1 MGQTPLGRALAL
13 IGGPL
18 VAVLLLRLPLAGAI
32 ASPRTP
38 PVVDLHVDLSYRVGY
53 GGGTLGGGSG
63 QYVAS
68 RLRAGNVVG
77 VVLPLFVPKRV
88 APEGPRA
95 SDFDASFE
103 RLISLIPRTPPY
115 ALPGCNAQD
124 SARPGVRDRAVRTWL
139 SFEGA
144 GPLAED
150 KDSVS
155 RWTARG
161 ARIFGLV
168 HTWDNALATSSGN
181 ATPSTTGLT
190 DAGREFV
197 ARVFAAGGLVDVSH
211 ASDASTDE
219 VLGLAAS
226 ARKPVIATHSN
237 ARAVTSHPRNL
248 TDDQI
253 RAIAATGG
261 IVGVNFHSR
270 FLVSEGRAHIA
281 DVVRHV
287 LHLVQVAG
295 ITHVGIGSD
304 FEGDIIPPVELTS
317 AGSFPRLAE
326 ALTAAGMPAEDV
338 AKVFGANALRL
349 LCPPDAPPLKK

>member
-1 MGQTPLGRALAL
+1 MGQRPFGRGL
-13 IGGPL
+13 IGVSL
-18 VAVLLLRLPLAGAI
+18 AVLLFRLPFAGAV

-53 GGGTLGGGSG
+53 GGGTLGHGSG

-68 RLRAGNVVG
+68 RLRTANVSG

-115 ALPGCNAQD
+115 ALPGCKSQEPA
-124 SARPGVRDRAVRTWL
+124 SSDRGERVVRTWL

-144 GPLAED
+144 GPLAAD
-150 KDSVS
+150 KDSVP

-161 ARIFGLV
+161 VRIFGLV
-168 HTWDNALATSSGN
+168 HTWDNELATSSGSV
-181 ATPSTTGLT
+181 TPSTVGLT

-197 ARVFAAGGLVDVSH
+197 ARIFAAGGLVDVSH

-219 VLGLAAS
+219 VLRLAAR
-226 ARKPVIATHSN
+226 AGKPVIATHSN
-237 ARAVTSHPRNL
+237 ARALTPHPRNL
-248 TDDQI
+248 TDEQI
-253 RAIAATGG
+253 REIAATGG
-261 IVGVNFHSR
+261 LVGVNFHSR
-270 FLVSEGRAHIA
+270 FLASEGRAHLA

-287 LHLVQVAG
+287 LHLVEVAG
-295 ITHVGIGSD
+295 VTHVGIGSD
-304 FEGDIIPPVELTS
+304 FEGDITPPVGLES
-317 AGSFPRLAE
+317 AANFPRLAA
-326 ALTAAGMPAEDV
+326 ALSAAGMAPDDI
-338 AKVFGANALRL
+338 AKIFASNALGL
-349 LCPPDAPPLKK
+349 LCPVVAVGGR

>member
-1 MGQTPLGRALAL
+1 MRARPFGRAL
-13 IGGPL
+13 GPAGCSL
-18 VAVLLLRLPLAGAI
+18 VAALLVRLPLAGAV

-115 ALPGCNAQD
+115 ALPGCKAPD
-124 SARPGVRDRAVRTWL
+124 SVRPGGGGEHVVRTWL

-144 GPLAED
+144 GPLAAD
-150 KDSVS
+150 KDSVL
-155 RWTARG
+155 RWAARG
-161 ARIFGLV
+161 VRIFGLV

-181 ATPSTTGLT
+181 ATPSATGLT
-190 DAGREFV
+190 DTGREFV

-219 VLGLAAS
+219 VLGLAAR
-226 ARKPVIATHSN
+226 AGKPVFATHSN
-237 ARAVTSHPRNL
+237 ARAVTPHPRNL

-261 IVGVNFHSR
+261 IIGVNFHSR
-270 FLVSEGRAHIA
+270 FLTSEGRARVA

-287 LHLVQVAG
+287 LHL
-295 ITHVGIGSD
+295 
-304 FEGDIIPPVELTS
+304 
-317 AGSFPRLAE
+317 
-326 ALTAAGMPAEDV
+326 
-338 AKVFGANALRL
+338 
-349 LCPPDAPPLKK
+349 